1 MVIKDLIKQSTENRV
16 LLDKCITSLKENNRK
31 LAYAERNYRKAL
43 TQESLRLKI
52 LGYEGE
58 LGKTEPVA
66 WTKADTI
73 AMGLPEVA
81 ELRLQRDLARGDVD
95 TLLQKIYQIK
105 LELDIIQSDMAAMR
119 KGV

>member
-1 MVIKDLIKQSTENRV
+1 MQDLINESRKNRD
-16 LLDKCITSLKENNRK
+16 LLSECITSLKENNRK
-31 LAYAERNYRKAL
+31 LAYTERNYRKAL
-43 TQESLRLKI
+43 TTESLRLKI

-81 ELRLQRDLARGDVD
+81 ELRLQRDIARGDVD

-105 LELDIIQSDMAAMR
+105 IELDIIQSDMAAMR